1 MDVFLIL
8 IGLVILCGVGF
19 IVFKLSTNSEDP
31 SVEENQKRK
40 LDELNQMKEILS
52 LEFKNLANEIF
63 DEKSKKMSDS
73 NKENLSNI
81 LNPLKENI
89 ERFERKVETT
99 NKEALE
105 FNTILKSEINHLKN
119 ETNKM
124 RDDATNLA
132 NALRGESKTQGDW
145 GEQQMESILQAAGL
159 EKNIHYLKEK
169 NLKTENLDNQRLD
182 YIVKLPGDKCII
194 IDSKVSLV
202 AYVNYYNAD
211 NKEDE
216 KMFLKEHLKSINTHI
231 TSLSNKNYQ
240 NLDINQPDYILMFMA
255 NEPAFKLAVLEDVT
269 IYNKAIN
276 KNIVMVTNS
285 TLFATLKTISYM
297 WKQDKANKNAIE
309 IARQAGSLYDKF
321 ISFSEDL
328 LKVGNNINST
338 KNIYDE
344 AMKKLTDGKDNLVR
358 KSERLR
364 ELGAKTSKT
373 INPKLIDRANENQ
386 IENNEKRN
394 KEPIK

>member
-1 MDVFLIL
+1 
-8 IGLVILCGVGF
+8 
-19 IVFKLSTNSEDP
+19 
-31 SVEENQKRK
+31 
-40 LDELNQMKEILS
+40 
-52 LEFKNLANEIF
+52 
-63 DEKSKKMSDS
+63 MSDS

-105 FNTILKSEINHLKN
+105 FNTILKSEINNLKN

-169 NLKTENLDNQRLD
+169 NLKTETLDNQRLD

-373 INPKLIDRANENQ
+373 INPKLIDRANETQ

-394 KEPIK
+394 K